1 MTENNRKTESSDSG
15 EFSNSRLGSDHALTN
30 TEESPEILFGN
41 ELLEIVRAA
50 HMLTDVIEQIGNRVQ
65 KIEDRLEDADL
76 EDMTDRLEIVEDADA
91 DNRCWQ
97 VESDLD
103 ELDTRV
109 GELEEKEE
117 KSHD

>member
-1 MTENNRKTESSDSG
+1 MKQNRKTESGDSG
-15 EFSNSRLGSDHALTN
+15 EFSNSRNREG
-30 TEESPEILFGN
+30 SPEILFGN
-41 ELLEIVRAA
+41 ELLEMVKAA
-50 HMLTDVIEQIGNRVQ
+50 HMLTDVIEQIGNRIE

-76 EDMTDRLEIVEDADA
+76 EDITDRLEIVEDADA
-91 DNRCWQ
+91 DSRIWQ
-97 VESDLD
+97 VESDLE